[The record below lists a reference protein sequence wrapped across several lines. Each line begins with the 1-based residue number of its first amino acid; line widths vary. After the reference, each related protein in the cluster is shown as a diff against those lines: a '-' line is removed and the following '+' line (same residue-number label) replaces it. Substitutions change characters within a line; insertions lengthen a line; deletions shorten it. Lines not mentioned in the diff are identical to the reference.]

1 MINNH
6 DHYREEYQVIDF
18 ERLVIRVKLTENQSK
33 SKLEILNYLF
43 EAKDGK
49 ERKRGKRYW

>member
-6 DHYREEYQVIDF
+6 DHYREEYQIINF
-18 ERLVIRVKLTENQSK
+18 ERLVMRVKSTENQSK

-49 ERKRGKRYW
+49 ERKRGKRY